1 LSLFARMRDRII
13 QVKVKP
19 RARISA
25 IEDAG
30 DGTFIAYVK
39 SGPVDGR
46 ANEELTELVARHFGC
61 SKAAV
66 SIKSGAS
73 ARTKLLRIVGRE
85 P

>member
-1 LSLFARMRDRII
+1 MRDRII

-73 ARTKLLRIVGRE
+73 ARTKLMRIVGRE

>member
-1 LSLFARMRDRII
+1 MATRII

-30 DGTFIAYVK
+30 DGTFIAHVK

-46 ANEELTELVARHFGC
+46 ANDELIELVGGEYRAR
-61 SKAAV
+61 
-66 SIKSGAS
+66 
-73 ARTKLLRIVGRE
+73 
-85 P
+85 